1 MPSPDKQATPPTQ
14 YNMGYVWAI
23 SLVAALGGLMFGY
36 DWIVIG
42 GTKPFYERFFHVATA
57 WQEGWAMA
65 SALVGCLTGA
75 ILSGG
80 LSDRFGRKRLLILA
94 AFVFVVSSLGTAMVG
109 SFAAFNLW
117 RIAGGMAIGL
127 ASNLSPMY
135 IAEIAPA
142 AVRGRLVAMNQ
153 FTIVIG
159 ILLAQIANCGVD
171 FVGKQADRHAI
182 EKVAAAKSSR
192 GWDARPIAQELAWQI
207 KFRDRPEFVE
217 QFVKL
222 AKKQDAPFGEKGVV
236 NVLREINKSREKSPI
251 NANDKLAV
259 EVAGSGLTSPGGGC
273 SA

>member
-1 MPSPDKQATPPTQ
+1 
-14 YNMGYVWAI
+14 
-23 SLVAALGGLMFGY
+23 MFGY

-57 WQEGWAMA
+57 WQEGWAMG

-94 AFVFVVSSLGTAMVG
+94 AFVFVVSSLGTAMVD
-109 SFAAFNLW
+109 SFTAFNLW

-159 ILLAQIANCGVD
+159 ILLAQMANCGVD
-171 FVGKQADRHAI
+171 YFGKEADRQSLDRP
-182 EKVAAAKSSR
+182 ELRDTNR
-192 GWDARPIAQELAWQI
+192 GWDARPS
-207 KFRDRPEFVE
+207 RP
-217 QFVKL
+217 
-222 AKKQDAPFGEKGVV
+222 GT
-236 NVLREINKSREKSPI
+236 R
-251 NANDKLAV
+251 
-259 EVAGSGLTSPGGGC
+259 VAS
-273 SA
+273 